1 MDGAHTEKRT
11 EYGVKPPVTAAGAG
25 PGGSA
30 PPALKEVKSTV
41 KQAVKRALIA
51 SLGRPVRCELCG
63 EVLFRAV
70 PIVRS
75 GRVKL
80 VGAEYALVRVDFAS
94 MNHLSFRHVE
104 ADRCS
109 AQGIGR

>member
-1 MDGAHTEKRT
+1 MSKPPPSRYAPIGIPNARMHSDGAHTGTGR
-11 EYGVKPPVTAAGAG
+11 KPRETA
-25 PGGSA
+25 GS
-30 PPALKEVKSTV
+30 T

-63 EVLFRAV
+63 EVLFRGL
-70 PIVRS
+70 PIVRG

-80 VGAEYALVRVDFAS
+80 IGAEYALIRVDFAS

-104 ADRCS
+104 ADRC
-109 AQGIGR
+109 AMHEGKR

>member
-1 MDGAHTEKRT
+1 MNAFE
-11 EYGVKPPVTAAGAG
+11 
-25 PGGSA
+25 PGLERPSRRA
-30 PPALKEVKSTV
+30 WERVKSTRAAAVDRAADQRFAPV

-51 SLGRPVRCELCG
+51 SLGRPIRCELCG

-70 PIVRS
+70 PVIRA

-80 VGAEYALVRVDFAS
+80 IGAEYALVRVEFAS

-104 ADRCS
+104 HDRCP
-109 AQGIGR
+109 ALQTHR